1 METSIE
7 KVAEIAQ
14 DQLDREAAKNPIL
27 KNALKVVEKFLKTNR
42 VLCYGG
48 TAINNLL
55 PPEDRFYDP
64 ERDIPDYDFF
74 SESPQLHAVKLADQL
89 VEEGYS
95 SVEVKPGVHVGTYK
109 VFADYNG
116 LADISFMDESIFKK
130 MWNEGYERNGIH
142 YVSPNF
148 LRMSVYLELSRP
160 KGFVERWKKVYKRL
174 QLLNKHYPMTCPASE
189 VEINKV
195 HLTNEA
201 QETIEKIMIAE
212 DAVLLGFNAADY
224 QSKKRSNWMLPL
236 DILATPQK
244 RDDIAKKLMT
254 AFKEEDIKQVDK
266 PAFEELLAPHTD
278 ITNRKTGH
286 VLIRIY
292 ETQACHSYHETPDRL
307 MVASIPTLLQFFLSI
322 LYAPKY
328 FQEDIPEQRFL
339 CTAQH
344 LVEMANSNLPRRY
357 KLLTPITCIGKQK
370 SLIDM
375 RAEKSDMYVKLAKD
389 KNSREFLEY
398 FFTYTPTTLSK
409 TQKQKIKKQ
418 LHKTFRKV
426 RGHRSPVPKESSS
439 QIQRY

>member
-7 KVAEIAQ
+7 KVAELAQ
-14 DQLDREAAKNPIL
+14 DQIDREAAKNPIL
-27 KNALKVVEKFLKTNR
+27 KTALSIVEKFLKSNR
-42 VLCYGG
+42 VMCYGG

-64 ERDIPDYDFF
+64 DRDIPDYDFF

-89 VEEGYS
+89 TAEGYS

-116 LADISFMDESIFKK
+116 VADISFMDETIFKK
-130 MWNEGYERNGIH
+130 LWNEGYEKNGIH

-160 KGFVERWKKVYKRL
+160 KGFVERWKKVYNRL
-174 QLLNKHYPMTCPASE
+174 QLLNKHYPMTCPKSQ
-189 VEINKV
+189 VEMNAI
-195 HLTNEA
+195 HLTDES
-201 QETIEKIMIAE
+201 QSKIEKIMIAE
-212 DAVLLGFNAADY
+212 DAILLGFNAANY
-224 QSKKRSNWMLPL
+224 QSKKRSNWMFPL
-236 DILATPQK
+236 DIMATPEK
-244 RDDIAKKLMT
+244 RDDIAKKLME
-254 AFKEEDIKQVDK
+254 AFKEEDIKRVDK

-278 ITNRKTGH
+278 INSKSGDT
-286 VLIRIY
+286 LIRIY

-322 LYAPKY
+322 VYAPKY
-328 FQEDIPEQRFL
+328 FHEDVPEQRIL

-357 KLLTPITCIGKQK
+357 KLLTPITCLGKQK

-375 RAEKSDMYVKLAKD
+375 RAEKSDLYLKLVKD

-398 FFTYTPTTLSK
+398 FFTYTPTTMTK
-409 TQKQKIKKQ
+409 TQKQKVKAQ
-418 LHKTFRKV
+418 LHKTFKR
-426 RGHRSPVPKESSS
+426 RR
-439 QIQRY
+439 QRNSDRR

>member
-27 KNALKVVEKFLKTNR
+27 KNALKVVENFLKKNR

-55 PPEDRFYDP
+55 PVEDRFYDP
-64 ERDIPDYDFF
+64 DRDIPDYDFF

-116 LADISFMDESIFKK
+116 LADISYLDKSIFKK
-130 MWNEGYERNGIH
+130 MWDEGYERNGIH

-174 QLLNKHYPMTCPASE
+174 QLLNKHYPMTCPSSE
-189 VEINKV
+189 VELNTI
-195 HLTNEA
+195 HLTDDA
-201 QETIEKIMIAE
+201 QETIEKIMIEE

-224 QSKKRSNWMLPL
+224 QSRKRSNWMLPL
-236 DILATPQK
+236 DILATPEK
-244 RDDIAKKLMT
+244 RDDVSKKLMK
-254 AFKEEDIKQVDK
+254 AFREEDIKQVDK
-266 PAFEELLAPHTD
+266 PAFEELIAPHTD
-278 ITNRKTGH
+278 IISKETGH

-292 ETQACHSYHETPDRL
+292 ETQACHSYHETPNRL
-307 MVASIPTLLQFFLSI
+307 MIASIPTLLQFFLSI

-375 RAEKSDMYVKLAKD
+375 RAEKSDLYVKLSKD

-398 FFTYTPTTLSK
+398 FFTYTPTNLTK
-409 TQKQKIKKQ
+409 TQKHKIKKQ
-418 LHKTFRKV
+418 LHKTFRS
-426 RGHRSPVPKESSS
+426 RGKYKKNHPT
-439 QIQRY
+439 

>member
-1 METSIE
+1 MKS
-7 KVAEIAQ
+7 
-14 DQLDREAAKNPIL
+14 
-27 KNALKVVEKFLKTNR
+27 NR
-42 VLCYGG
+42 VLCCGG

-64 ERDIPDYDFF
+64 DRDIPDYDFF

-89 VEEGYS
+89 AEEGYS

-116 LADISFMDESIFKK
+116 VADISFMDETIFKK
-130 MWNEGYERNGIH
+130 LWDEGYEKGGIH

-160 KGFVERWKKVYKRL
+160 KGFVERWKKVYNRL
-174 QLLNKHYPMTCPASE
+174 QLLNKHYPMTCPKSQ
-189 VEINKV
+189 VEMNTV
-195 HLTNEA
+195 HLTDES
-201 QETIEKIMIAE
+201 QRKIEKIMIEE
-212 DAVLLGFNAADY
+212 DAILLGFNAADY
-224 QSKKRSNWMLPL
+224 QSRKRSNWMFPL
-236 DILATPQK
+236 DIMSTPEK
-244 RDDIAKKLMT
+244 RDDIAKKLMQ
-254 AFKEEDIKQVDK
+254 AFKEEDIKRVDK

-278 ITNRKTGH
+278 INNTAGDT
-286 VLIRIY
+286 LIRIY

-322 LYAPKY
+322 IYAPKY
-328 FQEDIPEQRFL
+328 FQEDIPEQRVL

-357 KLLTPITCIGKQK
+357 KLLTPITCLGKQK

-375 RAEKSDMYVKLAKD
+375 RAEKSDLYLKLSKN

-398 FFTYTPTTLSK
+398 FFTYTPTTLTK

-418 LHKTFRKV
+418 LHKTFR
-426 RGHRSPVPKESSS
+426 RRRQQSSDHH
-439 QIQRY
+439 